1 MAKITE
7 MRASVNLDPLFYPET
22 VAVVGASPDIVRDR
36 AGFFHSLRQCFAGR
50 LYPVNPRHEE
60 MLGLKCYAR
69 VSDIP
74 ERIDYAIIM
83 LPREKVAGVL
93 KDCVNAGT
101 RFVLVFT
108 SGFSEVGDV
117 ARENELMQIL
127 AGGQTR
133 MIGPNCIGA
142 HCPERGL
149 AYYPPMMSESPGSVA
164 FFSQS
169 GGHALNFLLRGLS
182 LGIIFNKV
190 ISVGNQADLKIVD
203 FIEYFAS
210 DDRIKYICGYIE
222 DIKHPERFRRAV
234 EYTVLEKKK
243 PFVLWKGG
251 RSEDGSRATQS
262 HTGAM
267 AVPVKIW
274 DGAMSQMGVINAES
288 QDEMADIIQALGCNF
303 RPRGLRACIAVAGG
317 GSSVELTD
325 ILCANGLQVPE
336 LSNEVQTM
344 IGEGISQVN
353 TSTKNPIDLGMFG
366 FAPDVLV
373 RSAERAARDPNIDL
387 VAICQYPEIV
397 RFMVKDLWDASVDA
411 MVQGLSRLT
420 KPVVMIMP
428 KVVHNRAD
436 VEELRASF
444 IKKLNAAGILSFSDA
459 GRMARTTAKIYGY
472 LRFMARR
479 GIEI

>member
-1 MAKITE
+1 
-7 MRASVNLDPLFYPET
+7 MRASVNFDSLFYPET

-36 AGFFHSLRQCFAGR
+36 AGFFHSLRECFAGR

-74 ERIDYAIIM
+74 ERIDYAIVM

-93 KDCVNAGT
+93 KDCVDAKT

-108 SGFSEVGDV
+108 SGFSEIGDV
-117 ARENELMQIL
+117 ERENELMQIL

-149 AYYPPMMSESPGSVA
+149 AYYPPMMTKSPGNVA

-169 GGHALNFLLRGLS
+169 GGHALNYLLRGLS
-182 LGIIFNKV
+182 LGVEFNKV

-203 FIEYFAS
+203 FLEYFAC
-210 DDRIKYICGYIE
+210 DERVKYICGYIE
-222 DIKHPERFRRAV
+222 DIKQPERFKRAV
-234 EYTVLEKKK
+234 EFTVLEKKK
-243 PFVLWKGG
+243 PFILWKGG
-251 RSEDGSRATQS
+251 RSDAGLRATQS

-274 DGAMSQMGVINAES
+274 DGAMAQMGVINAES
-288 QDEMADIIQALGCNF
+288 QDEMSDLIQAFGSNF
-303 RPRGLRACIAVAGG
+303 RPRGLNACIAVAGG

-325 ILCANGLQVPE
+325 VLCVNGLQVPE
-336 LSNEVQTM
+336 LSPEVQAL
-344 IGEGISQVN
+344 IGDGLSRVN

-373 RSAERAARDPNIDL
+373 RSAERAARDPNIDII
-387 VAICQYPEIV
+387 AICQYPEIV

-411 MVQGLSRLT
+411 MIKGLTNLT

-428 KVVHNRAD
+428 KIVHNRAD
-436 VEELRASF
+436 VEEVRSSF
-444 IKKLNAAGILSFSDA
+444 IRKLSTAGILSFSDA
-459 GRMARTTAKIYGY
+459 GRMARTTVKVHGY
-472 LRFMARR
+472 LRYMEKH
-479 GIEI
+479 GIEV